1 MLQRFLVAAA
11 FFSGKLAGAFVEL
24 RGHLGGFLGGTAE
37 GNEDLGKL
45 RGFHGEKIYQK
56 NKNAGIGT

>member
-1 MLQRFLVAAA
+1 
-11 FFSGKLAGAFVEL
+11 L

>member
-1 MLQRFLVAAA
+1 MLQRFLVVAA
-11 FFSGKLAGAFVEL
+11 FLGGKLAGAFVEL

-45 RGFHGEKIYQK
+45 RDFHGEKIYQK
-56 NKNAGIGT
+56 NKNAGNGT